1 MAHPMLTP
9 HLQAH
14 ACRHLMVYSVKVGK
28 VLSCD
33 GYDIGAVLRA
43 LALPSQAPVRAAFCT
58 RTAGKLDGTL
68 NVQQNLCVARA
79 RGRLGGGCRVS
90 QV

>member
-33 GYDIGAVLRA
+33 GYDIGAVLSA
-43 LALPSQAPVRAAFCT
+43 LALPS
-58 RTAGKLDGTL
+58 
-68 NVQQNLCVARA
+68 
-79 RGRLGGGCRVS
+79 
-90 QV
+90 